1 MTDNNNIKI
10 EFTFDEIDTILDDL
24 RIGADLLFEKA
35 QDALAANPTDE
46 FTIAAAAMARQS
58 VGRRRARI
66 EDLGL
71 RALPTDS
78 GRTRNRRLLRTNS
91 QR

>member
-78 GRTRNRRLLRTNS
+78 ERAEHAIADFYDS

>member
-35 QDALAANPTDE
+35 QDILAANPDDK
-46 FTIAAAAMARQS
+46 FTQAAAGMARQA
-58 VGRRRARI
+58 VGRRRERI

-71 RALPTDS
+71 RAMPTDS
-78 GRTRNRRLLRTNS
+78 QLAEHAISDFYDN